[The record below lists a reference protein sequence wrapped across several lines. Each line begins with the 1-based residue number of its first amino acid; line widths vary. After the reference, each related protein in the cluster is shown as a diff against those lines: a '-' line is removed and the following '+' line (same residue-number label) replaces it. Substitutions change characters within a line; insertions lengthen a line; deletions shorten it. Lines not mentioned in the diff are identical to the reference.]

1 MGKGTNYVSEKMRVA
16 DDLASRSS
24 GVSRS
29 EEERAAEN
37 KAWKEAFAAQKQS
50 EATGAGRGGQGGP
63 TAEQAAQRKAPMSS
77 AERAVREEQ
86 DFDKWS
92 KVRPEQKYAK
102 GGSASKRA
110 DGIASR
116 GKTRGTIVAMCGGG
130 RMKK

>member
-1 MGKGTNYVSEKMRVA
+1 MGKRSNYVSEKMRVA

-63 TAEQAAQRKAPMSS
+63 TAAQARQNKGMMSD
-77 AERAVREEQ
+77 AEKSIREEQ
-86 DFDKWS
+86 DFN
-92 KVRPEQKYAK
+92 KYAK
-102 GGSASKRA
+102 ESPDQKYKGGGKVSSASARA
-110 DGIASR
+110 DGCACK
-116 GKTRGTIVAMCGGG
+116 GKTKGKMY
-130 RMKK
+130 